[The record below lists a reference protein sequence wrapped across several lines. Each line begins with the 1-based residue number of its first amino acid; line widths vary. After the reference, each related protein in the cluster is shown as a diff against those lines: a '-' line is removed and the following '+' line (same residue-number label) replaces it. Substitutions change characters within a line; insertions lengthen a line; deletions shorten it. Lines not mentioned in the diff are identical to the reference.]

1 MPRLLSNVNSTGAVG
16 ISSDGTSLGNMTD
29 LNFESNRVKYDSN
42 TGIATV
48 MSDPLSVIGL

>member
-1 MPRLLSNVNSTGAVG
+1 MPKLISQINSPAVG
-16 ISSDGTSLGNMTD
+16 IGSDGTVLGD
-29 LNFESNRVKYDSN
+29 AIQINFESNRVKYDSN

>member
-29 LNFESNRVKYDSN
+29 LNFESNRVKFDAN
-42 TGIATV
+42 AGVATV
-48 MSDPLSVIGL
+48 YSDPLTVIGL